1 MQIHFFIQQKF
12 TECIVFAKY
21 QTGKGKKA
29 KYKKQMNGEKAPAP
43 GMGLVFQGWDEKA
56 AKAASESSQ
65 HLLFRVEMNLEESI

>member
-1 MQIHFFIQQKF
+1 MTLKLCRELLTSEYVVSWLADEMQIHFFIQQKF

-43 GMGLVFQGWDEKA
+43 GMGLVFQG
-56 AKAASESSQ
+56 
-65 HLLFRVEMNLEESI
+65 